1 MKPLSFVYGGN
12 TVENE
17 EIVYEEL
24 CSLLSEMEQNLLS
37 ISQGGNPKVFS
48 IDPDEDAEKIKQL
61 VNALLIVIEM
71 YEVPNAVA

>member
-1 MKPLSFVYGGN
+1 M
-12 TVENE
+12 ENE
-17 EIVYEEL
+17 DIVYEEL
-24 CSLLSEMEQNLLS
+24 CSLLSEMEDNLLS

-48 IDPDEDAEKIKQL
+48 IDPDEDAAKIKQL